1 MVNMI
6 PITCYKCGNHF
17 DTDKDEMEVYLK
29 YPETDPDVLY
39 DILSLKPTA
48 YLKVYCPICKSAN
61 YINE

>member
-6 PITCYKCGNHF
+6 SITCRKCGNNF
-17 DTDKDEMEVYLK
+17 DADKDEMEVYSK

-39 DILSLKPTA
+39 DMLPLKPTA
-48 YLKVYCPICKSAN
+48 PLKTYCPICNSEN